1 MKEITQQLEVISTKE
16 LTQQPLT
23 SEETAFIKEIVWTA
37 SGGCGGVT
45 TGWYVNTI
53 TNIALAANYTD
64 LLDVPVIA
72 DVATFPPGDLYDP
85 PQILH
90 VGVGCVNALV
100 VLYPMTN
107 GTLAAAVGPVFSY
120 YEVPLIGT
128 KRLNDD
134 EWKTMLT
141 FDNRTA
147 YLPEWVKAVYGIN
160 EPIFPEFTTVVM
172 LIATIVVT
180 TVALNIARRTKK
192 TLLPSQPK

>member
-1 MKEITQQLEVISTKE
+1 MAEIPLDQLIIIIATA
-16 LTQQPLT
+16 LTAIFLVP
-23 SEETAFIKEIVWTA
+23 AFIKEIVWTT

-107 GTLAAAVGPVFSY
+107 GTLVAAVGPVFSY
-120 YEVPLIGT
+120 YEFPLIGT

-147 YLPEWVKAVYGIN
+147 YLPEWVKPVYGIGD
-160 EPIFPEFTTVVM
+160 PIFPEFTTVAM
-172 LIATIVVT
+172 LAATIVIT
-180 TVALNIARRTKK
+180 TVALGIGRTKK
-192 TLLPSQPK
+192 VVARSPPK